1 MQKCIKNYLEDEDYM
16 ANELSYF
23 NNILILRNHLSSCT
37 EKEMMNLY
45 QEKDFYEA
53 FLNTVWALMENDS
66 GFLLLNDE
74 FIQKILSV
82 IQIHRFDSSQ
92 EIKKQINEIIQVM
105 NQIKNYSDSLRNI
118 IKNNYLAYQEEQREV
133 TFQTEESLIASLAY
147 DAITYNMLTNG
158 IQSKRLHDDYFIMSL
173 NYFIK
178 TAPEMFQEEEV
189 KERAL
194 EVLERINKETRQ
206 ISFKKRFIKNAR
218 KNLKELST
226 KEE

>member
-1 MQKCIKNYLEDEDYM
+1 M

-82 IQIHRFDSSQ
+82 IQIHRFVSSQ